1 MKFPELKWEHVQRGL
16 LWIVLPLLLGVF
28 AASAIPKPV
37 VGIIRLEDAIYSY
50 TANDLLAQIDY
61 ARKHPEIRAVVLVL
75 NSPGGTVVDTEAVY
89 LELERLRDEK
99 PLVASVNGMAASGAY
114 YLAVGTDYIYAKPTS
129 EVGNVGVIGY
139 LPPTPFIYEDLI
151 STGPYKLWG
160 SPRDAYLREIE
171 MIKEVFYEAVDLGRG
186 DALKVGPEV
195 ILRGQL
201 WTGAAAVDMGIIDA
215 IGTESD
221 AVAKAAEMAH
231 LRNYETADLYDLAG
245 LQVDLAGLFFQT
257 DSEGLSLP
265 YPRQPGL
272 YLLFIPPLPSAAQP

>member
-16 LWIVLPLLLGVF
+16 LWVALPLLLGVF

-37 VGIIRLEDAIYSY
+37 VGVIRLEDAIYSY
-50 TANDLLAQIDY
+50 TASELIAQIEY
-61 ARKHPEIRAVVLVL
+61 ARTHSEVKAVVLAL

-89 LELERLRDEK
+89 LELERLREEK
-99 PLVASVNGMAASGAY
+99 PVIASVDGMAASGAY

-129 EVGNVGVIGY
+129 QVGNVGVLGY
-139 LPPTPFIYEDLI
+139 LPPTPFIFEDLI

-160 SPRDAYLREIE
+160 SPRDTSLREIE
-171 MIKEVFYEAVDLGRG
+171 MIKRVFYEAVELGRG

-195 ILRGQL
+195 VLRGQL
-201 WTGAAAVDMGIIDA
+201 WMGAEAADMGIIDA

-221 AVAKAAEMAH
+221 AVTRAAEMAH
-231 LRNYETADLYDLAG
+231 LWHYDTVDLYELAG
-245 LQVDLAGLFFQT
+245 LQDSLADLFFQT
-257 DSEGLSLP
+257 DSQGLALP

-272 YLLFIPPLPSAAQP
+272 YLLFVPPLPSAGQP

>member
-16 LWIVLPLLLGVF
+16 LWIALPLLLGVF

-37 VGIIRLEDAIYSY
+37 VGIIRLQDAIYSS
-50 TANDLLAQIDY
+50 TANDLLAQIEY
-61 ARKHPEIRAVVLVL
+61 ARKHPEVKAVVLVL

-99 PLVASVNGMAASGAY
+99 PVIASVNGMAASGAY

-139 LPPTPFIYEDLI
+139 LPPAPFIYEDVI

-160 SPRDAYLREIE
+160 SPRDTYLREIE
-171 MIKEVFYEAVDLGRG
+171 MIKDIFYDAVKLGRG
-186 DALKVGPEV
+186 AALKVGPEV
-195 ILRGQL
+195 VLRGQL
-201 WTGAAAVDMGIIDA
+201 WTGAEAVDMGIIDE

-221 AVAKAAEMAH
+221 AVAKAAQMAH
-231 LRNYETADLYDLAG
+231 LWKYGSADLYKLAG
-245 LQVDLAGLFFQT
+245 LEPTLTSLFFQT
-257 DSEGLSLP
+257 DSEGLTLP
-265 YPRQPGL
+265 YPSQPGL
-272 YLLFIPPLPSAAQP
+272 YLLFIPPLPSTAQQ

>member
-16 LWIVLPLLLGVF
+16 LWVALPLLLGVF

-37 VGIIRLEDAIYSY
+37 VGVIRLEDAIYSY
-50 TANDLLAQIDY
+50 TASELIAQIEY
-61 ARKHPEIRAVVLVL
+61 ARTHSEVKAVVLAL

-89 LELERLRDEK
+89 LELERLREEK
-99 PLVASVNGMAASGAY
+99 PIIASVDGMAASGAY

-129 EVGNVGVIGY
+129 QVGNVGVLGY
-139 LPPTPFIYEDLI
+139 LPPTPFIFEDLI

-160 SPRDAYLREIE
+160 SPRDTSLREIE
-171 MIKEVFYEAVDLGRG
+171 MIKRVFYEAVELGRG

-195 ILRGQL
+195 VLRGQL
-201 WTGAAAVDMGIIDA
+201 WMGAEAADMGIIDA

-221 AVAKAAEMAH
+221 AVTRAAEMAH
-231 LRNYETADLYDLAG
+231 LWHYDTVDLYELAG
-245 LQVDLAGLFFQT
+245 LQASLADLFFQT
-257 DSEGLSLP
+257 DSQGLALP

-272 YLLFIPPLPSAAQP
+272 YLLFVPPLPSAGQP

>member
-16 LWIVLPLLLGVF
+16 VWIALPLLLGVF
-28 AASAIPKPV
+28 AASAIPQPV

-61 ARKHPEIRAVVLVL
+61 ARQHPEVRAVVLVL
-75 NSPGGTVVDTEAVY
+75 NSPGGTVVDTESVY

-99 PLVASVNGMAASGAY
+99 PLVSSVNGMAASGAY

-160 SPRDAYLREIE
+160 SPRDTYLREIE
-171 MIKEVFYEAVDLGRG
+171 MIKQVFYEAVDLGRG

-195 ILRGQL
+195 VLRGQL

-231 LRNYETADLYDLAG
+231 LRNYETADLYGLAG
-245 LQVDLAGLFFQT
+245 LQADLAGLFFQT
-257 DSEGLSLP
+257 DSEGLTLP

>member
-28 AASAIPKPV
+28 VASTIPKPV

-99 PLVASVNGMAASGAY
+99 PLVTSVNGMAASGAY

-257 DSEGLSLP
+257 DSEGLTLP

>member
-28 AASAIPKPV
+28 AASNIPQPV
-37 VGIIRLEDAIYSY
+37 VGIIHLDDAIYSY
-50 TANDLLAQIDY
+50 TASDLIAQIDY
-61 ARKHPEIRAVVLVL
+61 AREHNEIKAVVLAL

-89 LELERLRDEK
+89 LELERLRAVK
-99 PLVASVNGMAASGAY
+99 PVVTSVNGMAASGAY

-139 LPPTPFIYEDLI
+139 LPPVPFIYEDII

-171 MIKEVFYEAVDLGRG
+171 MIKQVFYEAVSLGRG
-186 DALKVGPEV
+186 DALKVGPEIV
-195 ILRGQL
+195 LRGQL
-201 WTGAAAVDMGIIDA
+201 WTGAEAVEMGIIDA
-215 IGTESD
+215 IGTEND
-221 AVAKAAEMAH
+221 AVAKAVELAH
-231 LRNYETADLYDLAG
+231 LRNYGTADLYDLSG
-245 LQVDLAGLFFQT
+245 LQTAYAGLFFQAN
-257 DSEGLSLP
+257 SAGVSLP
-265 YPRQPGL
+265 YPNKPGL